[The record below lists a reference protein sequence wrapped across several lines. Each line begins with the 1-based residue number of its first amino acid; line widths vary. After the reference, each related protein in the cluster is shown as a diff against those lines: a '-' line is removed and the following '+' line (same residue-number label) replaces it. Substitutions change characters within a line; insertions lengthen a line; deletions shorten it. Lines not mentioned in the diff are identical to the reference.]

1 MKSDSQLKYQNITF
15 INGLKDVNSVLALKD
30 GRIAIGIEKKNLKIY
45 NGKSFN
51 FDFEIPL
58 KKFLDKNDRYVL
70 IQKLMYLKNGDI
82 LVSYNNKIFFII
94 KIIDNEKKYNILEK
108 FESNLQICWIT
119 RICELSNNS
128 IAIIGVPYDIEFF
141 SKNENNKYYSGKII
155 KDAHKR
161 DGYKTLIEIP
171 NNKIMT
177 FSGKLYEFKVWDL
190 NNYECIYRRE
200 INYPECIKDLIY
212 LILNRYVLIQCHDGL
227 TIIDI
232 NNNYNIYLAL
242 KNICIYSMISLDE
255 KEFLILTGEDIMKIN
270 LNIGN
275 LKFKV
280 EQSDKFLNKK
290 EEGYDLGHIL
300 IKINENSYMTNFNK
314 NEYTFSEGCDSS
326 LLIFKYYNN

>member
-1 MKSDSQLKYQNITF
+1 MKNNSQLKYQNITY
-15 INGLKDVNSVLALKD
+15 IKGLKEIYCALVLKD
-30 GRIAIGIEKKNLKIY
+30 GRIAIGNNYLKIY
-45 NGKSFN
+45 NGISFN
-51 FDFEIPL
+51 FDFEIKI
-58 KKFLDKNDRYVL
+58 KKFLDKRDRDFTFHNL
-70 IQKLMYLKNGDI
+70 IYMKNGDI
-82 LVSYNNKIFFII
+82 LVNNNHKIFFII

-108 FESNLQICWIT
+108 FESNRQLCWIT

-128 IAIIGVPYDIEFF
+128 IATIGVPYDIEIF
-141 SKNENNKYYSGKII
+141 SKNDNNKYYSSKII

-171 NNKIMT
+171 DDKIMT

-190 NNYECIYRRE
+190 NNYECIFRGE
-200 INYPECIKDLIY
+200 INYPECGYNMIY
-212 LILNRYVLIQCHDGL
+212 LILNRYVLIQCNNGL

-242 KNICIYSMISLDE
+242 KNISVYSMISLDE
-255 KEFLILTGEDIMKIN
+255 TEFLILTEKDIRKIN
-270 LNIGN
+270 LNMDN

-290 EEGYDLGHIL
+290 GYSLGHIL
-300 IKINENSYMTNFNK
+300 VKINENTYMTNFDK
-314 NEYTFSEGCDSS
+314 NEFIYSEGCDST